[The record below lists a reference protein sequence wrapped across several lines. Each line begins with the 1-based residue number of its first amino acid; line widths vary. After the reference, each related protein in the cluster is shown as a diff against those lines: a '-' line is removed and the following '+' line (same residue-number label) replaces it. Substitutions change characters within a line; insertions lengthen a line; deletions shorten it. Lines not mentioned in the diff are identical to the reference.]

1 MANVQHRVV
10 VGKRSCRA
18 ICRRRSIRPVRPI
31 AQHLRLAC
39 GALVSLIRSRCQM
52 AKRVRQNNRK
62 AALQSATDFLAS
74 FPDIQQNFDPSVL
87 PLRKTRKIVLADSA
101 IDGLL

>member
-1 MANVQHRVV
+1 
-10 VGKRSCRA
+10 
-18 ICRRRSIRPVRPI
+18 
-31 AQHLRLAC
+31 
-39 GALVSLIRSRCQM
+39 M